1 MAEQQK
7 PVEDDIK
14 KKCTFSGA
22 TLKRVRRYYRDGKY
36 FKNKNAY
43 RGFKEGLKVEGA
55 AEAETKEA
63 GGAPKS

>member
-22 TLKRVRRYYRDGKY
+22 SLKRVRRYYRDGKY

-43 RGFKEGLKVEGA
+43 RGFKESLKAEGA
-55 AEAETKEA
+55 TEGETKEDA
-63 GGAPKS
+63 KTPKS